1 MAELNPVSDT
11 HAVLESM
18 LQKLRLN
25 AQTNSSSV
33 TDMQTCSPCGEC
45 NAGPVQDS
53 SKTTVYQFGFC
64 SNIKEPDGCT
74 SAWNKWEKPWTQQS
88 SHFEDAL
95 TPVAKQPV
103 RRISKNNS
111 GFSGKPKRSPLIWGE
126 HKNFTSE
133 RTGDVTSWVGD
144 DQMPEPEKKQQF
156 SLDGETSS
164 NVPSLYKTESFQ
176 NPPDLLAPTL
186 TTSSTVLEKPELR
199 GQSGTWS
206 WGAGIERNESTRF
219 HEQSGKTTKTSR
231 RKWGEAK
238 RWAQNV
244 KERWR
249 ERHRSTLTRQR
260 DDGERQAQNEVQS
273 NRSSLLVPIVV
284 NETPT
289 ALTESTDIHHEEI
302 SRALDEDGPGSLCYM
317 SDSQFSCG
325 TTSNLMEEIFSGT
338 EWAQFLSV
346 NSTQMHQSKELPNT
360 NNQSREEDLQ
370 SKWTHDDT
378 TDSTQLSLPESFAQ
392 DMASD
397 QQTETSQMSVTD
409 LPTNPLQTDPFTNQ
423 SQNTN
428 LNPNE
433 QSNGQSH
440 FSQLGPNESKA
451 TEHSDPQP
459 TSSQV
464 SDPSHNL
471 PQDGTEDFIPL
482 LDLSYAKSIKR
493 SSVTS
498 HGSLSRKREHW
509 TKSRESFEHT
519 TQEME
524 DEENGGSFTAAQH
537 PVRIPSP
544 ASPLNSLNSISQDSE
559 SSETLETAV
568 KKRRMEDTR
577 RVRFSE
583 EVIILPPTYL
593 PESDDDD
600 DDDEE
605 EENDDNDW
613 QEEPSPRHSFPKWIV
628 SLKPKSRKYKF

>member
-1 MAELNPVSDT
+1 MAELKPVSDT
-11 HAVLESM
+11 HAILESM

-33 TDMQTCSPCGEC
+33 ADMQTCSPSGEC
-45 NAGPVQDS
+45 NAGPAEDS
-53 SKTTVYQFGFC
+53 SKPTVYPFGFG
-64 SNIKEPDGCT
+64 SNVKEPDGCT
-74 SAWNKWEKPWTQQS
+74 SVSNKWENPWTQQS
-88 SHFEDAL
+88 SHCEDAL
-95 TPVAKQPV
+95 IPVAKQPV

-111 GFSGKPKRSPLIWGE
+111 GFSGKPKRPLLIRGE
-126 HKNFTSE
+126 SDN
-133 RTGDVTSWVGD
+133 
-144 DQMPEPEKKQQF
+144 QMPGPEKKQTF
-156 SLDGETSS
+156 SLDGETNSK
-164 NVPSLYKTESFQ
+164 VPLLYKTESFQ

-186 TTSSTVLEKPELR
+186 TTSSTVLGKPEVR

-206 WGAGIERNESTRF
+206 WGAAIERNESPRF

-231 RKWGEAK
+231 RKWGDAK

-249 ERHRSTLTRQR
+249 ERHRTTQSRQR

-273 NRSSLLVPIVV
+273 NRSSLLVPIDV

-289 ALTESTDIHHEEI
+289 ALTETTDIHHEEI
-302 SRALDEDGPGSLCYM
+302 STALDRDGPGSLSYM
-317 SDSQFSCG
+317 SESLFSFG

-346 NSTQMHQSKELPNT
+346 NSTKMHQSKELPNT
-360 NNQSREEDLQ
+360 NNQSHEDELQ
-370 SKWTHDDT
+370 SKWTHEGT
-378 TDSTQLSLPESFAQ
+378 TDFPLGSTQLSLPESFAQ

-397 QQTETSQMSVTD
+397 KQTETSQMSVTY

-433 QSNGQSH
+433 SHNSEQSHGQSH
-440 FSQLGPNESKA
+440 FFQLDPNESKA
-451 TEHSDPQP
+451 

-471 PQDGTEDFIPL
+471 PQDGMEDFIPL
-482 LDLSYAKSIKR
+482 LDLSYVKPIKR

-498 HGSLSRKREHW
+498 RGSLSRKREHW

-524 DEENGGSFTAAQH
+524 DEENGGSFTTTQLSSNSLH
-537 PVRIPSP
+537 SPSP
-544 ASPLNSLNSISQDSE
+544 TSSLDSMNSISQDSE
-559 SSETLETAV
+559 TSETLETAN

-577 RVRFSE
+577 HVRFSE
-583 EVIILPPTYL
+583 EVIILPPTYW

-600 DDDEE
+600 EDEE
-605 EENDDNDW
+605 EENDDNDDNDL

-628 SLKPKSRKYKF
+628 SLKPKSGKYKF